1 MAVKKSKTST
11 FFNFTKENKR
21 SFRERDRAHNEVI
34 NDSSDDLLLGNIP
47 DLNED
52 TKKKMGIPKRIQ
64 IKKSFRLLKREK
76 KLLDN
81 LDSEKKEKVEHLLRV
96 RKAVLKSKGEKVYV
110 KKKKKKKKKKKRKE
124 KKRKEK
130 KRKEYN
136 DVI

>member
-1 MAVKKSKTST
+1 MKWFANEKKTLHL
-11 FFNFTKENKR
+11 FLLPFIYVHLNMHF
-21 SFRERDRAHNEVI
+21 I

-52 TKKKMGIPKRIQ
+52 TKKKMSIPKRIQ

-96 RKAVLKSKGEKVYV
+96 RKAVLKSKGEKVYDEKSLKKRRKNLSMKKEKSRKRWEN
-110 KKKKKKKKKKKRKE
+110 KKKKK
-124 KKRKEK
+124 
-130 KRKEYN
+130 N
-136 DVI
+136 

>member
-1 MAVKKSKTST
+1 MKWFANEKKTLHL
-11 FFNFTKENKR
+11 FLLPFIY
-21 SFRERDRAHNEVI
+21 I

-110 KKKKKKKKKKKRKE
+110 SKKKKKKKKKRKE
-124 KKRKEK
+124 KKRKE
-130 KRKEYN
+130 YN